1 MLGSMRLAERVQ
13 FFRELATLVDAGM
26 SLGMALS
33 TLEGRRTSMELKL
46 ATQEAARKVSS
57 GQRLSDVMAR
67 HPRVFS
73 ELNRALVAA
82 GEQGGRLDD
91 MLNLSAD
98 YLERELEFHQTLSR
112 ETFYPKLVAGAV
124 LFIPLITRMVI
135 TAITGSMGQA
145 LAVGLVG
152 LAWYTLI
159 LGLPIVV
166 VYVLVQRYGASR
178 QGRIGLDRLKQRT
191 RVVAV
196 LDTLE
201 YLRRGGRLTRIS
213 ATLGQILSIRP
224 VIQVFDNR
232 LEQLA
237 RTRHRENSLRRLL
250 EIAQTHAPFDRLVVL
265 HTAAAEVADWFATRL
280 AHLNFGAK
288 PAIIEAGSV
297 IGTHVGPGAIG
308 FACITRR

>member
-1 MLGSMRLAERVQ
+1 MVRIVTDSTSDIP
-13 FFRELATLVDAGM
+13 RELAHEYGIHIVPAIVNFGMESFREGVDISTGEFFARLVASPTLPTTSQPSVGEFMQVYAEAGKGGEPV
-26 SLGMALS
+26 LGIHLGSTFSGLFGAAQLASESMPEHNVTVYDSGLLS
-33 TLEGRRTSMELKL
+33 MGLGLMVM
-46 ATQEAARKVSS
+46 EAA
-57 GQRLSDVMAR
+57 
-67 HPRVFS
+67 
-73 ELNRALVAA
+73 EAA
-82 GEQGGRLDD
+82 HAGTPLEQL
-91 MLNLSAD
+91 LHL
-98 YLERELEFHQTLSR
+98 
-112 ETFYPKLVAGAV
+112 
-124 LFIPLITRMVI
+124 
-135 TAITGSMGQA
+135 
-145 LAVGLVG
+145 
-152 LAWYTLI
+152 
-159 LGLPIVV
+159 
-166 VYVLVQRYGASR
+166 
-178 QGRIGLDRLKQRT
+178 LDRLKQRT

-213 ATLGQILSIRP
+213 ATLGRILSIRP
-224 VIQVFDNR
+224 IIQVFDNR

-280 AHLNFGAK
+280 AHLNFGTK